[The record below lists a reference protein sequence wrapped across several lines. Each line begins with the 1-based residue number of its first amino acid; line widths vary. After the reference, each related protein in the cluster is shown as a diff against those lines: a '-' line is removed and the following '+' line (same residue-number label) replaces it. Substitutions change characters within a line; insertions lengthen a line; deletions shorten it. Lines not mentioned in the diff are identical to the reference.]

1 MTTNKNTLNESII
14 NIINDQLNQQPQI
27 EEITIHKIHDNSH
40 VDVKTVEGEH
50 ILTYLPCIAN
60 NLSVGHHGL
69 LIPIGQNR
77 YYVITK

>member
-1 MTTNKNTLNESII
+1 MTNTLNGAIE
-14 NIINDQLNQQPQI
+14 NIINHRLKQEETIQ
-27 EEITIHKIHDNSH
+27 EITIHKIHDNSH